1 MATTQNLTKKR
12 LSAIPAR
19 RRQIFLRALARLG
32 CVTKAAVE
40 AGLSRVVLY
49 TSKSADSEF
58 AHAWADAL
66 EAFGDAIESEAFR
79 RGVHGVDQPVY
90 QGGQLVG
97 HVRRFSD
104 SLLLAMLR
112 ARVPAYRPSAPTAQP
127 AAPAPVEHDQALLA
141 KKISYIL
148 AVAQKEQRQSSG

>member
-32 CVTKAAVE
+32 CVTRAAAE

-49 TSKSADSEF
+49 TSRSADRDF
-58 AHAWADAL
+58 AEQWTEAIETFADSL
-66 EAFGDAIESEAFR
+66 ESEAFR
-79 RGVHGVDQPVY
+79 RGVQGVDQPVY

-97 HVRRFSD
+97 HVRRYSD

-112 ARVPAYRPSAPTAQP
+112 ARIPAYRASAPSAQA
-127 AAPAPVEHDQALLA
+127 AAPALVERDPALLA
-141 KKISYIL
+141 KKIAFAL
-148 AVAQKEQRQSSG
+148 AVAQKRQSSG